1 MHRTRI
7 CRGLGLA
14 LLVLAP
20 AGASAQAPERHYIA
34 NDDHTDYF
42 WSGDDAEYR
51 RAFLGTL
58 DYYMDQIEETAD
70 RPPDGRSRYNV
81 DGSFWLYEYETNRPR
96 ADFERLVEHVRAGSI
111 SVPFQSLVLLPGAMP
126 TEAVLRDMYYAGSL
140 ERRFGL
146 DLDLVVNMEN
156 QTLPLGLA
164 SLWAGAG
171 ARYSWRGVC
180 ACATNVSLD
189 ALIDR
194 PREIYHYTGLDGA
207 SVLLKWQSMVG
218 NNQGLG
224 GYAEARDPAGI
235 VQYMSEDA
243 LFRQRWPY
251 RVFGAFG
258 YGWDDLETRTT
269 AFIDAAAALGRPNRR
284 VIVSNEVDFFRD
296 FEATHGANLP
306 RYTAAFGNEWDLYVA
321 SMASVS
327 GPFRRAV
334 AELRTAEAA
343 AAMVTLAAPG
353 VLPDRTAERT
363 RAFLDMGLFYEH
375 DWVANGSVPQ
385 ARRIQFQRD
394 TLARVQRYVA
404 GLRADA
410 FAALG
415 DRIPGP
421 ANGASRY
428 AVYNA
433 LGAPRTGPVD
443 LPHPGAGPFT
453 VVDVETGAEVPNQT
467 VSEGLRI
474 LAEAVPA
481 VGYRTY
487 DVRAGAGRDFGAAAE
502 VRGATLDNGRLT
514 LRLRGDG
521 ALDSVVHVGSGREL
535 VGAGGTWNLQSAAPG
550 AAVRA
555 VEVGP
560 VSASLEVDVATNPRH
575 RTRVTLHRG
584 LDHVEIRNDVTQGFS
599 ETVGYGFDLGLRGQ
613 TLHHEE
619 VGAVLRVGRLRDG
632 GHYADEGARVDFLTL
647 NHFVDASEPGFGITL
662 AARDSQ
668 FFRAGQSDVDT
679 LDTATPRLFAVLG
692 MQVDG
697 RHLGIVDQG
706 YDERFEADFALRA
719 HDGYD
724 AASAMRFGLE
734 TQTPLAAFAVD
745 GPAGAPLPA
754 GAYGVLVTDT
764 PEAVLFAFKPAE
776 AGDDAGVVMR
786 WWHLGDGEGAL
797 SVRPTARPFASA
809 RAVSH
814 VEIDGPAV
822 PLVAGALEDRLPHQ
836 ALRSYR
842 VTFGPGDPPP
852 PPVDAGLPPPP
863 VDAGGPPPPLGDARP
878 PASDAAL
885 ENPFDAGPTAADL
898 AGDARTDPPTDG
910 GAPPTDRGP
919 DTRAPVPDDAAL
931 AAGDGAPGAGGRDA
945 VPTDAVGAGGTGGS
959 GAVGPEVGP
968 PGAEPASG
976 ENSGGAGCACRVP
989 ASGSVGG
996 GVWAAGACL
1005 FLRRRR
1011 RR

>member
-1 MHRTRI
+1 MHRVRN
-7 CRGLGLA
+7 RVS
-14 LLVLAP
+14 LLVLWALP
-20 AGASAQAPERHYIA
+20 TGAFGQAGERHYIA

-51 RAFLGTL
+51 SAFIETL
-58 DYYMDQIEETAD
+58 DYYQDQIEETAN

-96 ADFERLVEHVRAGSI
+96 ADFERLIEHVRAGNV

-235 VQYMSEDA
+235 VGYMSQDA

-269 AFIDAAAALGRPNRR
+269 AFIDAAAALGRPDRR

-296 FEATHGANLP
+296 FEATHGAGLP
-306 RYTAAFGNEWDLYVA
+306 HYTAAHGNEWDLYVA

-327 GPFRRAV
+327 APFRRAL
-334 AELRTAEAA
+334 AALRTAEAA
-343 AAMVTLAAPG
+343 AALVVVTAPG
-353 VLPDRTAERT
+353 VLPDREAERR

-394 TLARVQRYVA
+394 VLARVQRYVD
-404 GLRADA
+404 GLRSDA

-415 DRIPGP
+415 NRIPGP
-421 ANGASRY
+421 PAGSSRY
-428 AVYNA
+428 AVFNG
-433 LGAPRTGPVD
+433 LGFARTGSVD
-443 LPHPGAGPFT
+443 LPHAGPGPFT
-453 VVDVETGAEVPNQT
+453 VVDVESGAEVPNQ
-467 VSEGLRI
+467 VLGGGAGLRI
-474 LAEAVPA
+474 FASAVPA
-481 VGYRTY
+481 VGYRLY
-487 DVRAGAGRDFGAAAE
+487 DVRAGQGRIFDAAAE
-502 VRGATLDNGRLT
+502 ADGATLDNGRVR

-521 ALDSVVHVGSGREL
+521 ALESVVHAATGREL
-535 VGAGGTWNLQSAAPG
+535 VGAGGAWNLQSAAPA
-550 AAVRA
+550 AAVRLVDA
-555 VEVGP
+555 GP
-560 VSASLEVDVATNPRH
+560 VSVGLEVDVATAPRH
-575 RTRVTLHRG
+575 RTRVTLYRD
-584 LDHVEIRNDVTQGFS
+584 LDRVDLQNDVTQGFS
-599 ETVGYGFDLGLRGQ
+599 ETVGYGFDFALRGQ
-613 TLHHEE
+613 VLHHEE

-632 GHYADEGARVDFLTL
+632 GHYADEGARVDYLTL
-647 NHFVDASEPGFGITL
+647 NHFVDASEPGFGVTL
-662 AARDSQ
+662 ASRDSQ

-679 LDTATPRLFAVLG
+679 LDTATPRIFAVLG

-706 YDERFEADFALRA
+706 YDERFEADFSLRA
-719 HDGYD
+719 HGGYD
-724 AASAMRFGLE
+724 AAEAMRFGLDV
-734 TQTPLAAFAVD
+734 QTPLAAFPVA

-754 GAYGVLVTDT
+754 SAYGLVETDT
-764 PEAVLFAFKPAE
+764 PDTVLFAFKPAE
-776 AGDDAGVVMR
+776 AGEDAGVVMR
-786 WWHLGDGEGAL
+786 YWHLGDAEGPLA
-797 SVRPTARPFASA
+797 VRPTARPFATA
-809 RAVSH
+809 QQVSH
-814 VEIDGPAV
+814 VEIDGAAV
-822 PLVAGALEDRLPHQ
+822 PLVDGVLEDRLPRQ

-842 VTFGPGDPPP
+842 VTFGRGVPPP
-852 PPVDAGLPPPP
+852 PPPPPDAGPADTGPADVGAPGPLPDARLPGPPADGGAIGP
-863 VDAGGPPPPLGDARP
+863 RPDAGPDEADVRAPPTGPDARP
-878 PASDAAL
+878 
-885 ENPFDAGPTAADL
+885 
-898 AGDARTDPPTDG
+898 
-910 GAPPTDRGP
+910 
-919 DTRAPVPDDAAL
+919 
-931 AAGDGAPGAGGRDA
+931 
-945 VPTDAVGAGGTGGS
+945 
-959 GAVGPEVGP
+959 
-968 PGAEPASG
+968 
-976 ENSGGAGCACRVP
+976 
-989 ASGSVGG
+989 
-996 GVWAAGACL
+996 
-1005 FLRRRR
+1005 
-1011 RR
+1011 